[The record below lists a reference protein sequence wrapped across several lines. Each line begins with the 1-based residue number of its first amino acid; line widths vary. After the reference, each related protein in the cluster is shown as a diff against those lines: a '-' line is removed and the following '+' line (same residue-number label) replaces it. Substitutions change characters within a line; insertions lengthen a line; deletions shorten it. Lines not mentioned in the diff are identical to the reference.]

1 MKQKYL
7 YILIIILLL
16 VLFVDLIYK
25 LNNIKEHYNNHNN
38 KILIHK
44 ILLKPKTAS
53 DFPPGFGDTLKGTFM
68 LYMISK
74 KYGYT
79 FYLDLTN
86 HPIGDYIVKTI
97 PDKYTNLN
105 DDVNEYFNFFNSNN
119 LKLINEV
126 TAIMETK
133 EIGIFET
140 NTNLESDIELTNDDR
155 IILQNILKPTNYLND
170 KINLLKQQYELNEY
184 SVIHIRA
191 GDDNMNT
198 EIDSKIIGNIENI
211 ITKINIQKKIL
222 VVSDSNYIKKYLYKK
237 YKFKMIESEIIHLG
251 YLNSSNN
258 IEKSIESTLI
268 DFFLICGA
276 NKIYSLSVYDWNSG
290 FSTMASRLF
299 DIPIEKYII

>member
-1 MKQKYL
+1 MKKNHL
-7 YILIIILLL
+7 YIFIIIILLL
-16 VLFVDLIYK
+16 VVFINLIYK
-25 LNNIKEHYNNHNN
+25 LNNIKEYYNNQ
-38 KILIHK
+38 KVLIHK

-105 DDVNEYFNFFNSNN
+105 DDVNEYFNFYNSNN
-119 LKLINEV
+119 LKLIDEV
-126 TAIMETK
+126 TAIMKTK

-140 NTNLESDIELTNDDR
+140 NTNLESDIELNNDDR
-155 IILQNILKPTNYLND
+155 IILQNMLKPTNYLND
-170 KINLLKQQYELNEY
+170 KINILKQQYELNDY

-191 GDDNMNT
+191 GDNNMNT
-198 EIDSKIIGNIENI
+198 TIDLKIVENVENI
-211 ITKINIQKKIL
+211 LTKINIQKKIL
-222 VVSDSNYIKKYLYKK
+222 VVSDSNDLKKYLQEK
-237 YKFKMIESEIIHLG
+237 YKFKTIESEIIHLG
-251 YLNSSNN
+251 YLNSNNN
-258 IEKSIESTLI
+258 ITKSIESTLI

-276 NKIYSLSVYDWNSG
+276 NKIYSLSVYEWNSG
-290 FSTMASRLF
+290 FSTMASRLYN
-299 DIPIEKYII
+299 IPIEKYKI